1 MELEYLYESYL
12 DHDCQPFVIFEKESN
27 NPVASFRIN
36 IYKNINLASIVSFE
50 VSENFKFNSTD
61 DEKMHIIKVFE
72 KLVHNFVYLYEK
84 NNNIKINIIVM
95 GQVPHCGI
103 NEIFNQKYKEI
114 IVEYDLNYKRVSVNP
129 SLKNNYLIW
138 KR

>member
-1 MELEYLYESYL
+1 
-12 DHDCQPFVIFEKESN
+12 
-27 NPVASFRIN
+27 
-36 IYKNINLASIVSFE
+36 
-50 VSENFKFNSTD
+50 
-61 DEKMHIIKVFE
+61 
-72 KLVHNFVYLYEK
+72 
-84 NNNIKINIIVM
+84 M

-103 NEIFNQKYKEI
+103 NEIFNQKYEEI